1 MIELQEEIKFQK
13 ILPYN
18 TENYRAITIERLV
31 FMDSYLWLTD
41 SLDNLMKDYCQRVEK
56 SEMTIINQARRVN
69 FYNKK
74 LGKFELN
81 EKKRDLQLKKCC
93 VPWNLVKTLESIEDI
108 KKLPTDPM
116 KYYSKL
122 TDSTPEMSDIVH
134 GQKYF
139 KTFNCMNLKNYLGYY
154 CEVIITVGFK
164 IIKLKTISAKF
175 HFYNY
180 RLTFYN

>member
-139 KTFNCMNLKNYLGYY
+139 KAFKCQNLMEYLGYY
-154 CEVIITVGFK
+154 CEVIITV
-164 IIKLKTISAKF
+164 
-175 HFYNY
+175 
-180 RLTFYN
+180 